1 MPTISCI
8 IPTLGRGQI
17 LCATIEMLLAQSCRA
32 HEIIVV
38 DQTAAPDRAT
48 RERLATWHRQ
58 GDILWLHQSEPNASK
73 ARNAGALAATG
84 EVILFLDDDILIKP
98 DFLAAYAETFAR
110 TGALAVSGPVLE
122 GDGKT
127 VDELP
132 NINAESQVGWLR
144 FPRNYSKECETSF
157 MMSGNAAVRREIFL
171 ALGGMDENY
180 DRGAFREESD
190 FAVRFNR
197 AGHSFRFQPKASIY
211 HLGSAGATEGGSRSW
226 IRNKRIAGFHHCVGD
241 WYFTLGFGRGRAIPE
256 LLRASLRHFVVNRWN
271 MTHPWWLPVLFT
283 RWLAALPLA
292 AWRRLMGPKLIPVSD
307 RV

>member
-8 IPTLGRGQI
+8 IPTLERGQV
-17 LCATIEMLLAQSCRA
+17 LCDTIEMLLAQSYRA

-38 DQTAAPDRAT
+38 DQTPAPAEAM
-48 RERLATWHRQ
+48 RERLAAWHQ
-58 GDILWLHQSEPNASK
+58 HGSILWLHQSEPNASK

-84 EVILFLDDDILIKP
+84 EVALFLDDDIRVKP

-110 TGALAVSGPVLE
+110 TGTPAVCGQVLE
-122 GDGKT
+122 GDGRT

-132 NINAESQVGWLR
+132 NVKAESEVAWLH
-144 FPRNYSKECETSF
+144 FPRNYSKECETNF
-157 MMSGNAAVRREIFL
+157 MMSGNAAVRRKIFL
-171 ALGGMDENY
+171 TLGGMDENY

-190 FAVRFNR
+190 FAMRFAR

-211 HLGSAGATEGGSRSW
+211 HLGNVGATEGGSRSW

-241 WYFTLGFGRGRAIPE
+241 WYFTLGFGRRRAVPY
-256 LLRASLRHFVVNRWN
+256 LLRVSLRHFVVNRFN
-271 MTHPWWLPVLFT
+271 VTHPWWLPVLFM

-292 AWRRLMGPKLIPVSD
+292 AWRRFLGPRLIPVGK